1 MLFTHKT
8 FGPSLTGQLYLH
20 PSKKR
25 GFWVMN
31 DMVKILAGSAS
42 QYLGESI
49 SREYGVELGNVIIQ
63 RFSDGEFQPSIEETV
78 RGKEVIIVQST
89 FPPSDN
95 LMELLL
101 LIDAAKRASAKRIVA
116 VMPYFGL
123 ARQDR
128 KDKPRVAI
136 GAKLV
141 ANLLTAAG
149 VDRVITMDL
158 HAEQIQGFFEVPV
171 DHLYAS
177 TIFIPYLKSL
187 NIPDLLVAAPDTGGT
202 KRANAYSKLLGSD
215 LAICY
220 KQRKVANQV
229 ESMTVIG
236 DVKNKNVVIVDDMC
250 DTAGTLCKAADVMLE
265 NGAKSVRAI
274 CTHAVLSG
282 QAYERIQNSSLLEL
296 IVTDSIP
303 LKKDRPTDKIK
314 VLNVAPLFS
323 GVLHNLIENKS
334 ISSNFIIS

>member
-1 MLFTHKT
+1 
-8 FGPSLTGQLYLH
+8 
-20 PSKKR
+20 
-25 GFWVMN
+25 MN

-42 QYLGESI
+42 RYLGESI
-49 SREYGVELGNVIIQ
+49 AREYGVGLGNVIIQ
-63 RFSDGEFQPSIEETV
+63 HFSDGEFQPSIEETV
-78 RGKEVIIVQST
+78 RGKEVIIIQST

-116 VMPYFGL
+116 VIPYFGL

-177 TIFIPYLKSL
+177 TIFVPYLQNL

-202 KRANAYSKLLGSD
+202 KRANAYAKLLGSD

-236 DVKNKNVVIVDDMC
+236 DVKGKNVVIVDDMC
-250 DTAGTLCKAADVMLE
+250 DTAGTLCKAAEVMLE
-265 NGAKSVRAI
+265 NGALSVRAI

-282 QAYERIQNSSLLEL
+282 KAYERIEDSVMQEL
-296 IVTDSIP
+296 IVTNSIP
-303 LKKDRPTDKIK
+303 LKDNKPTSKIK
-314 VLNVAPLFS
+314 VLDIAPLFS